1 MALANRMI
9 RRALV
14 KKLGAL
20 PVIKEFQNR
29 LGIEAIID
37 RACPVREE
45 VANKTH
51 GQIINLL
58 VANRLTSPRPLYE
71 IVKWAREWAVEEV
84 YGCRPEFL
92 NDDRLGRALDAI
104 YPKIEELKGA
114 ITWSA
119 IQNFGLDAAK
129 LHWDITTL
137 AFAGR
142 YEEQDQEAPSI
153 EYGHAKDHPELKQV
167 QAGFGVTEDGGI
179 PLWYQAMD
187 GAAAEVKQVIG
198 AMEGLK
204 AATRQDTFTLV
215 GDTKLVSKENVTAAL
230 KAGLTFCAPEPASDK
245 LRQEFLS
252 LDLEEFSRLSYVS
265 ERESQKPQDKRTVY
279 LGYERSVTFVVTGK
293 KGKEEYSLRR
303 LFIVSSEE
311 KEACQKHRARQ
322 LARAEEELTKLER
335 LAGSKWYPT
344 AKEVEAKAAMIL
356 AKRRVKRYYRWQVS
370 TDSAG
375 IPAFHW
381 ERDEAALALQEK
393 LDGMYTILTNLPRE
407 QYDMS
412 AILALY
418 KNQHHSER
426 RFADFKGPLAV
437 RPLFLKDNKRIA
449 ALLFIVYLALL
460 IYCLIER
467 EIRLALAPEGGKM
480 RGLNGN
486 ILARPTGRNIFKCF
500 ASFAFVLVED
510 SEGNKFSGPAEPTP
524 VQSRLLALLGM
535 PVSEP

>member
-1 MALANRMI
+1 MANRMI

-14 KKLGAL
+14 KKLGCL
-20 PVIKEFQNR
+20 PVIKEFEDR
-29 LGIEAIID
+29 LGIEGIID

-84 YGCRPEFL
+84 YDCRPEFL

-114 ITWSA
+114 VTWSA
-119 IQNFGLDAAK
+119 IENFGLDAGK
-129 LHWDITTL
+129 LHWDITTV

-142 YEEQDQEAPSI
+142 YEEQDQQAPSI

-167 QAGFGVTEDGGI
+167 QTGFAVTEDGGI

-204 AATRQDTFTLV
+204 QATRQDTFTLV
-215 GDTKLVSKENVTAAL
+215 GDTKLVSQENVTAAL
-230 KAGLTFCAPEPASDK
+230 KAGLRFCAPEPASDK

-252 LDLEEFSRLSYVS
+252 LKPEEFSRLNYAS
-265 ERESQKPQDKRTVY
+265 ERENAKPPDQRTVY
-279 LGYERSVTFVVTGK
+279 LGCERSLTFMLE
-293 KGKEEYSLRR
+293 KGKEGCCLRR
-303 LFIVSSEE
+303 LFIISSEE
-311 KEACQKHRARQ
+311 REACRRNRARQ
-322 LARAEEELTKLER
+322 MARAEEELAKLER

-344 AKEVEAKAAMIL
+344 AKEVEAKAAMIV
-356 AKRRVKRYYRWQVS
+356 AKRRVKKYYRWQVDTS
-370 TDSAG
+370 NEG
-375 IPAFHW
+375 IPTFHW
-381 ERDEAALALQEK
+381 QRDEAALAREEK

-407 QYDMS
+407 QYELS
-412 AILALY
+412 AVLALY

-467 EIRLALAPEGGKM
+467 QVRLALAPEGGKM

-486 ILARPTGRNIFKCF
+486 LLARPTGRNIFKCF
-500 ASFAFVLVED
+500 ASFAYVLVED
-510 SEGNKFSGPAEPTP
+510 SEGNQFSGPAEPTP

-535 PVSEP
+535 PARQPS